1 MCCRTKLEAN
11 ETHANSKWI
20 IKQMNTIKEAGHD
33 RLLYSVSTRPRL
45 VMSLDFKISRSN
57 EFASIVRVCSP
68 ASSSLYPPL
77 IILMHTFLSC
87 LRCRVFLNMSF
98 KKKDKY
104 ADTVSLW
111 AALTGRRLVSKVE
124 HVCISWS
131 TLWSSAVSTFLK
143 RCSCHLTPPH
153 DFLCSLPVCVCWP
166 TTPLAILSSIVT
178 HFLWTSRGM
187 RGWPF
192 WELRTLSVCHYRR
205 WTSQT
210 GPPQQ
215 FLLSLAQ
222 TALTSINRESYR
234 KRGIAARNENKQKYH
249 KTSWNQSV
257 QIRQT
262 SQLVPCSR
270 PSGAI

>member
-98 KKKDKY
+98 KKKRQVCRHCVSVGGSHGEATGQQSGTCLHFMIHTVKQRSLHLFKTLLMSFNTASRLPLLPPCVCLL
-104 ADTVSLW
+104 ADNASGHFVLHCNT
-111 AALTGRRLVSKVE
+111 
-124 HVCISWS
+124 
-131 TLWSSAVSTFLK
+131 
-143 RCSCHLTPPH
+143 
-153 DFLCSLPVCVCWP
+153 LPVNFQRNARL
-166 TTPLAILSSIVT
+166 TLLRITDAFGLPL
-178 HFLWTSRGM
+178 
-187 RGWPF
+187 
-192 WELRTLSVCHYRR
+192 
-205 WTSQT
+205 
-210 GPPQQ
+210 
-215 FLLSLAQ
+215 
-222 TALTSINRESYR
+222 
-234 KRGIAARNENKQKYH
+234 
-249 KTSWNQSV
+249 
-257 QIRQT
+257 
-262 SQLVPCSR
+262 
-270 PSGAI
+270 